1 MHVVEGN
8 GVSNEGHG
16 YLGTWVPQ
24 MERWW
29 SRVRACRC
37 PGCRQ
42 GTIFVWWTS
51 LMVEREK
58 VGIDK
63 RDSEGLRTLLRIEAS
78 SSTVI
83 KSGM

>member
-1 MHVVEGN
+1 MWWGEVVEGN

-16 YLGTWVPQ
+16 YL
-24 MERWW
+24 RWKGGGH
-29 SRVRACRC
+29 VYVLAGA

-63 RDSEGLRTLLRIEAS
+63 
-78 SSTVI
+78 
-83 KSGM
+83 